1 MDQVTA
7 PGAASA
13 IDAATIPAAMP
24 TNAGFLSL
32 TIRHDI
38 DWNKARNVA
47 LILMAVAVGA
57 KLFLMMIGYLL
68 NK

>member
-7 PGAASA
+7 PGTASA

-24 TNAGFLSL
+24 ANGGLLAL